1 MKHGENSLYLSEGV
15 NIITVV
21 LIRKQQH
28 HVSYSCRGVQYETD
42 SIRHHSFEYEGS
54 DQSLWKLGKAKKE
67 IHH

>member
-1 MKHGENSLYLSEGV
+1 MKHGENSLYLSEGL

-21 LIRKQQH
+21 LIRKQH

-54 DQSLWKLGKAKKE
+54 GESLWKLGKAKKE